1 MRRRP
6 RLALAVWPLLLLAV
20 AGCRH
25 HAWDGEC
32 DVVVL
37 NTSQCAVTV
46 FVDGWEGGDR
56 RARPHPD
63 RGQYRVGATHRR
75 EQGPDGTVAR
85 APVHRAAR
93 RRGLLLARRFVRA
106 EVTGGAYPQN

>member
-1 MRRRP
+1 MRWRP
-6 RLALAVWPLLLLAV
+6 RLALVVWPLLLLAV

-46 FVDGWEGGDR
+46 FVDGWE
-56 RARPHPD
+56 AVTVEPD
-63 RGQYRVGATHRR
+63 RSRTVDNIGSGRHILESKDPTGRLLERR
-75 EQGPDGTVAR
+75 YVELRGGEDYYWHIDSC
-85 APVHRAAR
+85 APR
-93 RRGLLLARRFVRA
+93 
-106 EVTGGAYPQN
+106 